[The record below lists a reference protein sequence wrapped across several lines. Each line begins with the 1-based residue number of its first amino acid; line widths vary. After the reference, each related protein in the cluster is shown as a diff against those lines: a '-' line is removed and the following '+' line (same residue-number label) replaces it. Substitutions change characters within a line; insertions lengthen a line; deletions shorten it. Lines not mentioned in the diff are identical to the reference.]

1 MESVLNSFRLQ
12 EEGHQEKEEDQ
23 GGRVRAMFCDFLGGQ
38 GLLELAFGPRR
49 DARPALLG
57 QAKAFAVNPKELN
70 ALLEGDD

>member
-1 MESVLNSFRLQ
+1 
-12 EEGHQEKEEDQ
+12 
-23 GGRVRAMFCDFLGGQ
+23 MFCDFLGGQ